1 MDIWLTVLNGLSYGL
16 LLFMLSAG
24 LTLIFGLM
32 GVLNFAHAALYML
45 GAYVGY
51 SLTQSLGFAMAL
63 WLAPALVGLLGAG
76 FQHGVLRPMQS
87 RGHVAELLVTFGL
100 AYVLTELVQLLW
112 GRAPLPFKSTA
123 WLDGTALTI
132 ATTSDGWQ
140 LHWGLWAGCAA
151 DEVSCARYPA
161 SRAFV
166 AVVALAMW
174 ALMALIMRSTR
185 VGWVIRAAV
194 THPHM
199 VQALGHDVPRIYRWV
214 FGVGCGLAALA
225 GVVGGSTFV
234 TEPSM
239 AMTLGPLAF
248 VVVVLGG
255 VGSLT
260 GALVAS
266 LLIGLLQTAVVAWPH
281 TAVSVWAPVL
291 PFALLVAVLLFKP
304 SGLLGRE
311 WR

>member
-1 MDIWLTVLNGLSYGL
+1 
-16 LLFMLSAG
+16 
-24 LTLIFGLM
+24 
-32 GVLNFAHAALYML
+32 
-45 GAYVGY
+45 
-51 SLTQSLGFAMAL
+51 
-63 WLAPALVGLLGAG
+63 
-76 FQHGVLRPMQS
+76 
-87 RGHVAELLVTFGL
+87 
-100 AYVLTELVQLLW
+100 
-112 GRAPLPFKSTA
+112 
-123 WLDGTALTI
+123 
-132 ATTSDGWQ
+132 
-140 LHWGLWAGCAA
+140 
-151 DEVSCARYPA
+151 
-161 SRAFV
+161 
-166 AVVALAMW
+166 
-174 ALMALIMRSTR
+174 MRSTR

-291 PFALLVAVLLFKP
+291 PFALLVMVLLFKP